1 MACIICKGNK
11 KLPDDVSTIEKQ
23 GTKSIFQGKIYAVIR
38 PDEAHYSPFA
48 NYCTVSLYP
57 RKGRVKY
64 LKFATPKELN
74 KWAFAPG
81 MRIRCEGCLHIA
93 DGYELVFD
101 VKKVELI

>member
-1 MACIICKGNK
+1 MGCTVCNGNK
-11 KLPDDVSTIEKQ
+11 KLPDDVSTIDKQ
-23 GTKSIFQGKIYAVIR
+23 GIRKVFQGKIYAVVR
-38 PDEAHYSPFA
+38 PGEACYSPFA

-64 LKFATPKELN
+64 LKFAKQKELD

-81 MRIRCEGCLHIA
+81 ARIRCEGCLHIA